1 MKTFKRVGALLI
13 VAVMLLA
20 ALVACGS
27 GKKDDKNDDKND
39 DKSGEEISDFIDVS
53 KYTIVR
59 PEVASR
65 NIVGVTSK
73 LKTSIKDSCKADI
86 KVVTDDESET
96 EYEIL
101 IGKTNR
107 SVSSDIAS
115 SLSKAAKKEAFAI
128 SVNGTKIVIV
138 GISDDDTLI
147 GVNHFIN
154 EYVDKSKGEKTLA
167 LKKGDTTVL
176 KQTGKLHY
184 VSPNYDAVV
193 IEKTATAATPSSP
206 ISSDFFNFSKIVK
219 LEHQSDES
227 KNGML
232 FVTSESKPSTR
243 YPLFRSEDDGKTWT
257 SLPRIGDAVLNAS
270 TGYQPF
276 LFELPV
282 DMGDYKAGTLLFAAN
297 TISPGK
303 TNLILQASTDFGE
316 TWESLGVVAQG
327 GSYNGI
333 TYASEGLWEPFIV
346 YEEETGRLYYTYSD
360 ETDPKHNQKLSY
372 KYTTDLKKWSEDGDM
387 CALGDLRPGMV
398 SLTRMGNGKWAL
410 VYEMIN
416 NNVNG
421 LHENIHIKFADSMT
435 SWDVADKGTP
445 VSSGGAGLAGA
456 PSVVWVPGGGECGT
470 LIVTAVYDW
479 GTVYSDTA
487 CTFFVSF
494 DYGKTFTVMDNP
506 LHVKGPATGYSTGF
520 YVDKEGSLYYVNNT
534 EYIQSVNDKMLMA
547 KIKVY

>member
-1 MKTFKRVGALLI
+1 MKTIKRVGALLI

-20 ALVACGS
+20 AFVACGS
-27 GKKDDKNDDKND
+27 GKKDDKNDDK
-39 DKSGEEISDFIDVS
+39 SGEDISDLIDVS

-59 PEVASR
+59 PDVASR
-65 NIVGVTSK
+65 NILGVTSK

-86 KVVTDDESET
+86 NVVTDDESET

-101 IGKTNR
+101 IGNTNR
-107 SVSSDIAS
+107 SVSGDVVS
-115 SLSKAAKKEAFAI
+115 SLSKTAKKEAFAI
-128 SVNGTKIVIV
+128 SINGTKIVIV

-206 ISSDFFNFSKIVK
+206 ITSDFFNFSKIVK
-219 LEHQSDES
+219 LEHQSDKS

-232 FVTSESKPSTR
+232 FVTSESKGD

-257 SLPRIGDAVLNAS
+257 RLPKIGDEVLNAT

-282 DMGDYKAGTLLFAAN
+282 NMGDYKAGTLLFAAN

-316 TWESLGVVAQG
+316 TWESLGIVAQG
-327 GSYNGI
+327 GAYNGT
-333 TYASEGLWEPFIV
+333 TYDSEGLWEPFIV

-372 KYTTDLKKWSEDGDM
+372 KYTTDLKNWSKVGDM

-398 SLTRMGNGKWAL
+398 ALTKMGNGKWAL
-410 VYEMIN
+410 AYEMIN
-416 NNVNG
+416 NNIIG
-421 LHENIHIKFADSMT
+421 SHENIHIKFADSMT
-435 SWDVADKGTP
+435 SWDVDDKGTP
-445 VSSGGAGLAGA
+445 ISAGGAGLAGG

-470 LIVTAVYDW
+470 LIVTAIFDW
-479 GTVYSDTA
+479 GTQYPDIPCA
-487 CTFFVSF
+487 FFVSF
-494 DYGKTFTVMDNP
+494 DYGKTFTVIDNP
-506 LHVKGPATGYSTGF
+506 LHVKGSRTGYSTGF
-520 YVDKEGSLYYVNNT
+520 YVDKEGYLYYVNNT

-547 KIKVY
+547 KIKIY